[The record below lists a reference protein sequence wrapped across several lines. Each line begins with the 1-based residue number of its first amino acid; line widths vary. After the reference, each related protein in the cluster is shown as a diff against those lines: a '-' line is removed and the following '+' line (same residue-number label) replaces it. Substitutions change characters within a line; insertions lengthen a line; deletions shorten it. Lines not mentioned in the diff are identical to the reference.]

1 METKMIPARVIRISA
16 EIAQQAAD
24 YIALNSKDT
33 VSLLIVNDIC
43 VGIDTAIEIKTV
55 SIRHSKVVNIE
66 PIQEIISQEFTAET
80 IYKIIK
86 ADGPISTS
94 QISERF
100 SLTGKS
106 STKQKLYQIIH
117 SLHKEG
123 YLIRNENFYTTSN
136 KPYTTKKKKRIKMRV
151 VTNSIKSEDVSINSI
166 LRILETM
173 TKPITMFEICSLL
186 KINRKNRLRAKVTRL
201 LRTEMAPNGLISVNE
216 KAGGRS
222 TYQLTEEGRQAADD
236 DRVINVAAAGI
247 KV

>member
-1 METKMIPARVIRISA
+1 
-16 EIAQQAAD
+16 
-24 YIALNSKDT
+24 
-33 VSLLIVNDIC
+33 
-43 VGIDTAIEIKTV
+43 
-55 SIRHSKVVNIE
+55 
-66 PIQEIISQEFTAET
+66 
-80 IYKIIK
+80 
-86 ADGPISTS
+86 
-94 QISERF
+94 
-100 SLTGKS
+100 
-106 STKQKLYQIIH
+106 
-117 SLHKEG
+117 
-123 YLIRNENFYTTSN
+123 
-136 KPYTTKKKKRIKMRV
+136 MRV